1 MEKNIKPGQSAIIVG
16 LVQIAL
22 RSAGWMTS
30 NNDPISFKYEGSVVD
45 TVENFQ
51 KWVDAQKTVEGLIPD
66 KDLGVKTITGLEL
79 HIVHAG
85 LENLPDSVWEII
97 PETSSVILEGKT
109 TKIPVE

>member
-1 MEKNIKPGQSAIIVG
+1 MEKNIKPGQSAIIVR